1 MCSSF
6 RFFSIVSFF
15 VVSLAI
21 DTLASDLPP
30 IPAMR
35 GIGAD
40 RSAALSDAVA
50 KAVAFYSIFALS
62 EESASMREVKP
73 STYRILRDKESEG
86 NFEMEI
92 QPLFSS
98 RPRFEHAGRYYFPF
112 EEERS
117 LNAMVHIE
125 HLRFKGGL
133 NGSHLSGSIH
143 SELGSILR
151 DAGFEVVGS
160 APRFI
165 MSLSGELSL
174 SQSYD
179 RKIGRKNYS
188 FQDLS
193 AILNLRVFHV
203 FDGEEL
209 GSLSLTKLEEIST
222 SKVRTDIG
230 RFFTQWVRE
239 LGKQASVRFL
249 KKANEIPPRVRYAEV
264 PVPEEPKM
272 DPPVKP
278 QDDEI
283 GGSERTK
290 VSETSAE
297 DKMPDWL
304 VLDDEPNPMET
315 DKKLEATHKKFMD
328 KMQRMRVES
337 LFRQV
342 KLMKSSD
349 LPWLKKAKKP

>member
-15 VVSLAI
+15 VVSLTI

-35 GIGAD
+35 GTGAD

-62 EESASMREVKP
+62 EGSASMREVKS
-73 STYRILRDKESEG
+73 STYSILRDKESEG
-86 NFEMEI
+86 SFEMEI

-117 LNAMVHIE
+117 LNTMVHIE
-125 HLRFKGGL
+125 HLRFRGGL
-133 NGSHLSGSIH
+133 HASHLSGSVH

-188 FQDLS
+188 FQELS
-193 AILNLRVFHV
+193 AILSLRVFHV

-209 GSLSLTKLEEIST
+209 GSLSLTKLEEISS

-249 KKANEIPPRVRYAEV
+249 KKASEIPPRVLYAEV
-264 PVPEEPKM
+264 PVPEAEPKVEVKV
-272 DPPVKP
+272 DP
-278 QDDEI
+278 
-283 GGSERTK
+283 GSGSGMTK
-290 VSETSAE
+290 AEVSPE

-304 VLDDEPNPMET
+304 VFDDEPNPMET

-349 LPWLKKAKKP
+349 LPWLKDKKASKD

>member
-86 NFEMEI
+86 SFEMEI

-117 LNAMVHIE
+117 LNTMVHIE
-125 HLRFKGGL
+125 HLRFQGGL
-133 NGSHLSGSIH
+133 NDAHLSGSIH

-151 DAGFEVVGS
+151 EAGFEVVGS

-188 FQDLS
+188 FQELS

-249 KKANEIPPRVRYAEV
+249 KKANEIPPRVLYAEV
-264 PVPEEPKM
+264 PAPEAEPKVE
-272 DPPVKP
+272 VKV
-278 QDDEI
+278 ES
-283 GGSERTK
+283 GSGSGMTK
-290 VSETSAE
+290 AEVSPE

-304 VLDDEPNPMET
+304 VLDDGPNPMET
-315 DKKLEATHKKFMD
+315 DKRLEATHKKFMD

-349 LPWLKKAKKP
+349 LPWLKQTKKP